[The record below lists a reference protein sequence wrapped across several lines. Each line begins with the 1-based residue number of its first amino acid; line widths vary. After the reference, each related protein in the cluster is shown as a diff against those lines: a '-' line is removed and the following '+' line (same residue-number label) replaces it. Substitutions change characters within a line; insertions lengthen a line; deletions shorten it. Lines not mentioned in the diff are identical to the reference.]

1 MRALHAP
8 PAVALLAVALLASCG
23 ESESEREERAMA
35 AAVPPRLEP
44 DGTIRLTDAD
54 RRALGL
60 AVTEALAEDLPDVTL
75 RLGRVRARLGDEALV
90 VAPVSGRIVRAPAAA
105 LGALVTAG
113 DAVVQI
119 TPTLATAERIS
130 MDVQAAQFQ
139 GQIEATARELAT
151 REAEA
156 VRARDLARGA
166 IVSAERLQQAELAVA
181 TTRAR
186 LQGLERSR
194 GAQAQGERT
203 AVALRA
209 PAGGTLVAL
218 DASLGAMV
226 RAGDVVARILQ
237 AGPRWVDV
245 ATAPDEPTGDGYEV
259 AAGPAW
265 VSARLLARGAIVED
279 DGTRRD
285 RLVVDAVGAVP
296 LLPGATV
303 AVRVAHGAPRGT
315 VVPEAAL
322 VPDAGGDVVYVE
334 VRPNL
339 FAARAVRVAARFH
352 GRARLAAGLHDGE
365 RVVTVGAMA
374 LRGESLRGALR
385 HQE

>member
-1 MRALHAP
+1 MATAAP
-8 PAVALLAVALLASCG
+8 Q
-23 ESESEREERAMA
+23 
-35 AAVPPRLEP
+35 RLQP
-44 DGTIRLTDAD
+44 DGTLRLTDAD

-60 AVTEALAEDLPDVTL
+60 AVTEAVAEDLPDVTL
-75 RLGRVRARLGDEALV
+75 RFGRVRARWGDEALV
-90 VAPVSGRIVRAPAAA
+90 VAPVSGRITSAPTAT
-105 LGALVTAG
+105 LGAPVAAG
-113 DAVVQI
+113 ATVVQI

-130 MDVQAAQFQ
+130 MDVQGAQFQ

-156 VRARDLARGA
+156 VRARELARGA

-194 GAQAQGERT
+194 GAQTQGEHA

-209 PAGGTLVAL
+209 PAGGALVAL
-218 DASLGAMV
+218 DASLGALV
-226 RAGDVVARILQ
+226 HAGDVVARILRP
-237 AGPRWVDV
+237 GPRWVDV
-245 ATAPDEPTGDGYEV
+245 ATSADDPTGDGYEV

-265 VSARLLARGAIVED
+265 VPAHLLARGAVVED

-285 RLVVDAVGAVP
+285 RLVVEATEAVP

-303 AVRVAHGAPRGT
+303 PVRVARGAPRGT
-315 VVPEAAL
+315 VVLEAAL
-322 VPDAGGDVVYVE
+322 VPDVGGDVVYVE

-339 FAARAVRVAARFH
+339 FAVRAVEVAARFR
-352 GRARLAAGLHDGE
+352 GRARLAAGLRAGE

-374 LRGESLRGALR
+374 LRGESLRGALS
-385 HQE
+385 HPE